1 MININNFTLNKGNFT
16 LSNINFDIEDGKS
29 AAILGSTGSGKTMLL
44 ESIIGLYKGDEGG
57 IYLNGKD
64 THSLSYQSS
73 EIGFVYQDYC
83 LFNHMSVRDN
93 IGFGLKMKKYDKKL
107 IVKLVEEIAESFN
120 ISDILDKS
128 PLVLSGG
135 EKQRTALCRALIVN
149 PKVLLL
155 DEPFSA
161 MDPNTKHRLIQTIKN
176 YKKKFCGTIILVTH
190 DFQEAIELAD
200 TIHIMLKGKL
210 KATKTPSTLF
220 NPSGDYE
227 VDKFLQC
234 TLKEK
239 LI

>member
-1 MININNFTLNKGNFT
+1 
-16 LSNINFDIEDGKS
+16 
-29 AAILGSTGSGKTMLL
+29 MLL
-44 ESIIGLYKGDEGG
+44 ESIVGLYKGDSGG

-64 THSLSYQSS
+64 THTLSYQTS

-93 IGFGLKMKKYDKKL
+93 IGFGLKMRKCDKRT
-107 IVKLVEEIAESFN
+107 IDRLVGEIAENFN

-128 PLVLSGG
+128 PLILSGG
-135 EKQRTALCRALIVN
+135 EKQRTALCRALVIN

-161 MDPNTKHRLIQTIKN
+161 MDPNTKNLLIQTIKN
-176 YKKKFCGTIILVTH
+176 YKKKYRGTIVLVTH

-200 TIHIMLKGKL
+200 TIHIMVKGKL
-210 KATKTPSTLF
+210 KATKSPSSLF
-220 NPSGDYE
+220 TPSGDYE

-234 TLKEK
+234 TLKEQ